1 MTKSLNAS
9 IDYFQGPILSWQL
22 LREFEPRA
30 DLFGSATAKKRDS
43 ARDVLSFRS
52 SDCSFSKGCP
62 DTDPPLL
69 LSSIRRHICSRRY
82 RQPRPG
88 LGPSSNEAIR
98 TFQLHSR
105 KLFIH
110 HLFFWPNNKRTLEP
124 DWGANAE
131 AEARSERAAAVLY
144 IFFLLFFWVSTSKSS
159 AKESGGAA
167 TAIASLARRLL
178 LPPAAAPRA
187 HVFLRLL
194 RDQRLLQQNSG
205 SYFRPSVARKASKTP
220 FDIVSRSRLLRG
232 FL

>member
-1 MTKSLNAS
+1 MHL
-9 IDYFQGPILSWQL
+9 IEFFPGLILSWQR

-30 DLFGSATAKKRDS
+30 DLFGSAAVKKRNS
-43 ARDVLSFRS
+43 ARDVLSLR
-52 SDCSFSKGCP
+52 SFSKGCP

-98 TFQLHSR
+98 TFHLHSR

-110 HLFFWPNNKRTLEP
+110 HLFFWLNNKRTLEP

-144 IFFLLFFWVSTSKSS
+144 IFFLRF
-159 AKESGGAA
+159 SGYQQARV
-167 TAIASLARRLL
+167 ARRRAEERRRPSHRSHGGL
-178 LPPAAAPRA
+178 AAAGRA
-187 HVFLRLL
+187 HTHVVLFASCGTKDYFNKT
-194 RDQRLLQQNSG
+194 RDHITV
-205 SYFRPSVARKASKTP
+205 RPSLEKPQKLHLTQTTQKSKMT
-220 FDIVSRSRLLRG
+220 R
-232 FL
+232 

>member
-1 MTKSLNAS
+1 MSNAVLTSYSQHIFFHDETSERISLM
-9 IDYFQGPILSWQL
+9 FFPRLILSWQL

-30 DLFGSATAKKRDS
+30 DLFGSATVKKRDS

-98 TFQLHSR
+98 TFHLHSR

-144 IFFLLFFWVSTSKSS
+144 IFFLFFWVSTSKSS

-167 TAIASLARRLL
+167 TAIASLARRLGAGCACTWCCSPL
-178 LPPAAAPRA
+178 AGPKITSTKLGII
-187 HVFLRLL
+187 F
-194 RDQRLLQQNSG
+194 
-205 SYFRPSVARKASKTP
+205 PSVRRSKSLKNS
-220 FDIVSRSRLLRG
+220 I
-232 FL
+232 